1 MKNLYVNIILDLKN
15 ADSGVKMANLNK
27 SRKVGKMYEA
37 ERLNKIGMLPEHLK
51 L

>member
-1 MKNLYVNIILDLKN
+1 MKNPYVNVIFDLIN

-27 SRKVGKMYEA
+27 GRKVGKLYEA
-37 ERLNKIGMLPEHLK
+37 ERLCKIGMLPEHLK